1 MSGRQRLTF
10 AGIAAVIAVVAI
22 VILLAGGGSDS
33 DDTAT
38 NTATPTPEVTQAPT
52 ITGTGEET
60 GGASAD
66 ATATATAT
74 AQAEAKPQPVQ
85 IVVKG
90 GEPVGGITKI
100 KVNQGDK
107 LAFSVKSDVADEVHV
122 HGFDLMKDVEAG
134 GTVSF
139 SFPAK
144 ITGVFEVELE
154 DAKVQLASLT
164 VEP

>member
-1 MSGRQRLTF
+1 MTF
-10 AGIAAVIAVVAI
+10 AGIAAAIAVVAI
-22 VILLAGGGSDS
+22 VILVAGGGSDS
-33 DDTAT
+33 GDDSAT
-38 NTATPTPEVTQAPT
+38 NTATPTATVTQAPT

-66 ATATATAT
+66 ATATATA
-74 AQAEAKPQPVQ
+74 QAEAKPQAVQ
-85 IVVKG
+85 ILVKG

-100 KVNQGDK
+100 KVHQGDRI
-107 LAFSVKSDVADEVHV
+107 AFSVKSDVADEVHV
-122 HGFDLMKDVEAG
+122 HGFDFHKDVEAG
-134 GTVSF
+134 RTVSF